1 MYISTLTESRRAEWN
16 ALIKRE
22 GCFSMLQSWEWGTFK
37 QGLGWEAFRVAV
49 EDGGG
54 VVAGAQLLIK
64 PLALGLSVAYVPRGP
79 VGAWLNVRTAQP
91 LLDELCRLARAHRAI
106 FLKIEPPVHDET
118 DTRALLESC
127 GFHHTQATN
136 QPQATIL
143 LDLTQGQAGV
153 LQQMRKK
160 TRQYVHRAEREGIT
174 VRFGDSKDLPAY
186 FELMR
191 LTGRREHFA
200 PRSLSY
206 YQSEWK
212 TLSVENRG
220 ALLLA
225 YFQSQLIAVRTVYY
239 FGPHAAEFHAG
250 SITVPGLHPNYLLV
264 WEAIK
269 WAAANGCTTYDLWG
283 IPDEIAD
290 GDTDKELTPAG
301 GNDGLWGVYQ
311 FKRGFSRN
319 VVSYIGAYDC
329 VFAPALYLAFDSAL
343 SMGKGWEH
351 IAALL
356 DSFRF
361 SSAPKS
367 KVESQGEN
375 I

>member
-220 ALLLA
+220 ALVRMPLRVR
-225 YFQSQLIAVRTVYY
+225 QLV
-239 FGPHAAEFHAG
+239 
-250 SITVPGLHPNYLLV
+250 LV
-264 WEAIK
+264 
-269 WAAANGCTTYDLWG
+269 
-283 IPDEIAD
+283 D
-290 GDTDKELTPAG
+290 GDDDRDAIVDQHHAVAIVDATTRCLFEDLARVRRCRLGAELLRRHDLQVPESCEQRGEQRDHERGDRRCDGALHAEAG
-301 GNDGLWGVYQ
+301 G
-311 FKRGFSRN
+311 
-319 VVSYIGAYDC
+319 
-329 VFAPALYLAFDSAL
+329 
-343 SMGKGWEH
+343 
-351 IAALL
+351 AA
-356 DSFRF
+356 S
-361 SSAPKS
+361 
-367 KVESQGEN
+367 GEN
-375 I
+375 VSPSE